1 MEEKIALPPFWGTFG
16 GNRGPGKIISPVA
29 GSAGACTTRL
39 FLLDHRTTCTVFPVF
54 AMFAMT
60 TMADSCTLT
69 PYPRLQA
76 LRPVEHIF
84 HCLSNVWFFRQAHKR
99 PTKLDDQFLE
109 ILTCWTRWQ
118 ASFFIILKGK
128 TSKPAQMNSSFT
140 KIFEA
145 EKIWQK

>member
-16 GNRGPGKIISPVA
+16 GNGGPGKIISPVA

-69 PYPRLQA
+69 LYPRLQA

-84 HCLSNVWFFRQAHKR
+84 IAFR
-99 PTKLDDQFLE
+99 TFDFLE
-109 ILTCWTRWQ
+109 KHISVQQNLM
-118 ASFFIILKGK
+118 I
-128 TSKPAQMNSSFT
+128 NS
-140 KIFEA
+140 
-145 EKIWQK
+145 